1 MQMKPPRHAPMKRS
15 ARLAQ
20 CLIAVMACAAIC
32 ACASTTRP
40 AEVSA
45 QRANA
50 STATPAAAAQ
60 PADVERRNRQFQ
72 QAEALYLSGRL
83 KEAAAAFEDLTRAY
97 PRDAHVWLKYGNTLA
112 KQGNYDGAAT
122 AFQTAL
128 TIDAELGGAAIN
140 LAIVRLGQAQGALDI
155 ALARAASNSAE
166 HLQAE
171 SLQRQ
176 IKALLAAP
184 VSGAAATH

>member
-1 MQMKPPRHAPMKRS
+1 MKPPRPPPMKRS

-20 CLIAVMACAAIC
+20 CLIAVMASAAIC
-32 ACASTTRP
+32 ACASTATRP

-50 STATPAAAAQ
+50 NTAPPVAAAQ

-72 QAEALYLSGRL
+72 QAQALYLSGRL
-83 KEAAAAFEDLTRAY
+83 QEAAAAFEDLTRAY

-140 LAIVRLGQAQGALDI
+140 LAIVRLGQAQAALDI

-184 VSGAAATH
+184 VSGGAPTH